1 MVCLLWIGAHDGA
14 VHIWNV
20 NNGKLLRRLDPRVDV
35 LRDKNLKVSKG
46 SDDVVGVVWSEE
58 DQKIGKVYNL
68 LYLFRYNFS
77 RIPKS

>member
-1 MVCLLWIGAHDGA
+1 M
-14 VHIWNV
+14 
-20 NNGKLLRRLDPRVDV
+20 

-68 LYLFRYNFS
+68 LYLFSYNFS
-77 RIPKS
+77 RTPKS